1 MPPSVAILAQA
12 TVPGVE
18 IALPFHLT
26 HLAMPSCRSGSGCS
40 VRYGNVVVHCAHVS
54 EAIHVAKEL
63 NCSTPGTS
71 FGGHQNL
78 DVLAHAAESSSRILD
93 KLTRC
98 FPDISGRA
106 TNSFGTLL
114 RVPRVRSLCAGAA
127 SRGTDI
133 EKALR
138 YIASA
143 SDAHRHLSHTVID
156 EVEGIVCALADQHH
170 AGVLSEVPPPPPID
184 FDGIFAAPRAPSYVE
199 DPPVAVADVYCGA
212 GVHGEGTFEH
222 DGPMYADIDCSDV
235 SGRQGEGTFEHDG
248 PMSCCGSSGNR
259 TAVNCFQ
266 GEGTF
271 VIDGPLC
278 EDLNAVGELRSHTVV
293 VATLFVSH
301 FESRLAEASIKAAFI
316 KWLHLWQDRYTDTSM
331 QDDDFSQGSSCPHL
345 HSGNL
350 LVDIDLPC
358 KPCLGKGKGNGE
370 TGRKQVF
377 ASEAAS
383 EAVKFKMVL
392 KKYGHKIA
400 QMDEFLSEYRARRNL
415 E

>member
-1 MPPSVAILAQA
+1 M
-12 TVPGVE
+12 
-18 IALPFHLT
+18 
-26 HLAMPSCRSGSGCS
+26 
-40 VRYGNVVVHCAHVS
+40 
-54 EAIHVAKEL
+54 
-63 NCSTPGTS
+63 
-71 FGGHQNL
+71 
-78 DVLAHAAESSSRILD
+78 
-93 KLTRC
+93 
-98 FPDISGRA
+98 
-106 TNSFGTLL
+106 
-114 RVPRVRSLCAGAA
+114 
-127 SRGTDI
+127 
-133 EKALR
+133 R

-278 EDLNAVGELRSHTVV
+278 EDLDAVGELRSHTVV

-316 KWLHLWQDRYTDTSM
+316 KWLHLWQDRYTDTSWSPADVDYSL
-331 QDDDFSQGSSCPHL
+331 QSPVRP
-345 HSGNL
+345 L

-370 TGRKQVF
+370 TGRKQAVV
-377 ASEAAS
+377 S

-392 KKYGHKIA
+392 KKYGHKIV